1 MFKSVLRAIKI
12 FPQMMP
18 GKNTGTEKNLKDFNV
33 PILMKL
39 DLRNL
44 RIPLGPKS
52 TEPDVDSWQ
61 GIPHPAQNFLTL
73 LSSSTFAQM
82 VGGSNSD

>member
-1 MFKSVLRAIKI
+1 
-12 FPQMMP
+12 MMP
-18 GKNTGTEKNLKDFNV
+18 GKNTGTEKNLKDIDV

-44 RIPLGPKS
+44 RIPLGLKS
-52 TEPDVDSWQ
+52 TEPGVDSRQ

-73 LSSSTFAQM
+73 LSSSTFAQI
-82 VGGSNSD
+82 VGRSISEASTVSV